1 MRESRVPD
9 TELDNPASTRFLVT
23 TMTLQDQ
30 AFIDLPTPTGP
41 MRVHRF
47 VPKTP
52 DVRPAVILYSEIYQV
67 TGPIRRLAARLAG
80 EGFEVLVPEVYHEYE
95 EPGKV
100 LAYDTPGTERGN
112 FLKFE
117 KPVPAFDSDA
127 TALLDWIMAR
137 PYPWSSVG
145 TWGFCL
151 GGHLAFRA
159 ALDPRVSAAA
169 CFYATDLH
177 TATLGHGKKDDTL
190 ARVKESRAERLLV
203 WGRQDPHVLLAGRH
217 RIYEALTE
225 ADAFFQWHEFNGA
238 HAFARD
244 EGPRYDAAASRLAFT
259 LTLELFQRRLTCP
272 RSAA

>member
-1 MRESRVPD
+1 
-9 TELDNPASTRFLVT
+9 
-23 TMTLQDQ
+23 MTLQEQ
-30 AFIDLPTPTGP
+30 EFVEIATATGP

-47 VPKTP
+47 CPKAAAA
-52 DVRPAVILYSEIYQV
+52 RPAVILYSEIYQV

-100 LAYDTPGTERGN
+100 LAYDAPGTERGN

-117 KPVPAFDSDA
+117 KPVAAFDSDA
-127 TALLDWIMAR
+127 RALIDWILAR
-137 PYPWSSVG
+137 DYPWQGVG

-159 ALDPRVSAAA
+159 ALDSRVAASA

-177 TATLGHGKKDDTL
+177 TASLGQGKKDDTL
-190 ARVKESRAERLLV
+190 ARVKESQAELLLI
-203 WGRQDPHVLLAGRH
+203 WGRQDPHVPLAGRKM
-217 RIYEALTE
+217 IYDALTN
-225 ADAFFQWHEFNGA
+225 AGTNFSWHEFNGA

-244 EGPRYDAAASRLAFT
+244 EGPRYDAAASRLAFSIA
-259 LTLELFQRRLTCP
+259 LELFQRCLTVP
-272 RSAA
+272 KSSR